1 MAFLRKILHGYLL
14 PGPNGPI
21 TLRSRRGWR
30 PSDRSSRHWDATHAV
45 RTASGYKVLLAGT
58 ASLNNKFYVWDVNK
72 NGVITRSSG
81 WKTVRD
87 ALVAGWETSFGDVI
101 LRDGVIGL
109 NDDYDDSINTDG
121 KVEINEPEIG
131 ELEIEGDHDWFA
143 ITLTEG
149 KRYQFDVFGI
159 TLVDPYLYLRGANGS
174 LISSDDDGGAGG
186 NSRLNFNPTQTG
198 DYFLDVGAWADRG
211 EGRYIISATE
221 LAPVDD
227 GDASFLIR
235 GTPEIGN
242 TLTVALTADD
252 PDGNGSSPTI
262 TWQRSSD
269 GNSWT
274 NVATGS
280 QLTLTYAFAG
290 QQLRATVSYI
300 DGENFSE
307 QVFTNTV
314 EVVNSGD
321 DFPGSVDTNGV
332 VNIGASVTGELEK
345 QADRDWFAV
354 ELEAGERYRFDLV
367 GNSLRDPYLYL
378 RGAAGELLAYDDDG
392 GSGLNSQITFQ
403 ANADGRYF
411 LDAAAYADSYTGT
424 YTLSAIQLAPP
435 DTGFNSTD
443 GYGHIDAKR
452 AFENLLDISLSDEP
466 ELGGNLWG
474 LDNVNAPEVWAG
486 GDGFSGVTGEN
497 VTIAV
502 IDTGVDSNHSE
513 FTGRMVAGYDFVDN
527 DTTAED
533 GNGHGTHVAGT
544 IAGANDGTGITGVAY
559 DADIMPIRV
568 LNDSGSGSL
577 SDVIAGIRWAADNGA
592 DVINL
597 SLGGGSYSQS
607 MFDAVQHASE
617 SGSVVVMAAG
627 NSGGRSPGYPAAHAI
642 SYGMAIG
649 AVDQSRAMAGFSN
662 RAGNDTM
669 DYVTAP
675 GVNIYSA
682 IPSGGYA
689 RFSGTSMAAPHVAGI
704 AGLLKSHDPNL
715 TAATIETLLTQ
726 SASNVPAS
734 ASSNLANNE
743 SGDSIGSSSTDPK
756 QLITLET
763 LDNFNSR
770 ELRDPLIG
778 NLSGNR
784 DRRQITFESIDRKV
798 DSDLGNYADLNSFE
812 TLDPNENL
820 FASLDFNN
828 AHSTDPKDML
838 RALLS
843 TKQFDY
849 FEFDQTFTAL

>member
-1 MAFLRKILHGYLL
+1 MFT
-14 PGPNGPI
+14 N
-21 TLRSRRGWR
+21 
-30 PSDRSSRHWDATHAV
+30 
-45 RTASGYKVLLAGT
+45 
-58 ASLNNKFYVWDVNK
+58 
-72 NGVITRSSG
+72 
-81 WKTVRD
+81 TVE
-87 ALVAGWETSFGDVI
+87 VVT
-101 LRDGVIGL
+101 
-109 NDDYDDSINTDG
+109 
-121 KVEINEPEIG
+121 P
-131 ELEIEGDHDWFA
+131 
-143 ITLTEG
+143 
-149 KRYQFDVFGI
+149 
-159 TLVDPYLYLRGANGS
+159 
-174 LISSDDDGGAGG
+174 
-186 NSRLNFNPTQTG
+186 
-198 DYFLDVGAWADRG
+198 
-211 EGRYIISATE
+211 
-221 LAPVDD
+221 PVDD

-242 TLTVALTADD
+242 TLTIARTADD

-262 TWQRSSD
+262 TWQSSSD
-269 GNSWT
+269 GNSWAT
-274 NVATGS
+274 IATGS
-280 QLTLTYAFAG
+280 QLTLTDAFAG

-314 EVVNSGD
+314 EVVSSGD
-321 DFPGSVDTNGV
+321 DFPGSVDTD
-332 VNIGASVTGELEK
+332 GAVAIDASTTGELEDR
-345 QADRDWFAV
+345 ADRDWFAV
-354 ELEAGERYRFDLV
+354 QLEAGERYRFDLV
-367 GNSLRDPYLYL
+367 GNTLQDPYLYL
-378 RGAAGELLAYDDDG
+378 RGAAGELLTDDDDG

-403 ANADGRYF
+403 ATADGRYF
-411 LDAAAYADSYTGT
+411 LDAGAYTDSFTGT
-424 YTLSAIQLAPP
+424 YTLSATQLAPP
-435 DTGFNSTD
+435 DPGFNSTD
-443 GYGHIDAKR
+443 GYGHVDAKR
-452 AFENLLDISLSDEP
+452 AFENLLDVSISDVP

-474 LDNVNAPEVWAG
+474 LDNVNAPEVWTG
-486 GDGFSGVTGEN
+486 GEGFSGVTGEN

-513 FTGRMVAGYDFVDN
+513 FNGRMVAGYDFVDD

-533 GNGHGTHVAGT
+533 GHGHGTHVAGT
-544 IAGANDGTGITGVAY
+544 IAGANDGSGITGVAY

-577 SDVIAGIRWAADNGA
+577 ADVIAGIRWAADNGA

-597 SLGGGSYSQS
+597 SLGGGGYSQS

-627 NSGGRSPGYPAAHAI
+627 NSGGSSPGYPAAHAV

-682 IPSGGYA
+682 IPGGGYA

-715 TAATIETLLTQ
+715 TAPTIETLLTQ

-734 ASSNLANNE
+734 TNSNPENNQ
-743 SGDSIGSSSTDPK
+743 SGDSISSSSTELK

-763 LDNFNSR
+763 LKDFSSR
-770 ELRDPLIG
+770 ELKEPLIG

-784 DRRQITFESIDRKV
+784 NTREITFESIDRKV
-798 DSDLGNYADLNSFE
+798 DRDRGNYADLDSFE

-820 FASLDFNN
+820 FTSLDFHN
-828 AHSTDPKDML
+828 ARSIDPKDTL
-838 RALLS
+838 HELLS
-843 TKQFDY
+843 NKQFDY
-849 FEFDQTFTAL
+849 FEFDQTFTTL